1 MKRIIVIF
9 SIFFL
14 IVFTAF
20 IKNSSKK
27 IEDEIFIKKEI
38 LRGLN
43 KEFQNYKL
51 ENDYLSSAEKL
62 MEYHNLYFDNELI
75 EKKIEQIEILNFS
88 LKEIKIEK
96 LNFNDYR

>member
-1 MKRIIVIF
+1 MIIIF
-9 SIFFL
+9 SIFTL
-14 IVFTAF
+14 IIFTAF

-27 IEDEIFIKKEI
+27 IEDEIFIKNEV
-38 LRGLN
+38 LRSLN

-62 MEYHNLYFDNELI
+62 MEYHISYFDDELI

-88 LKEIKIEK
+88 SKNIKIEK
-96 LNFNDYR
+96 LNFNDY

>member
-1 MKRIIVIF
+1 MNRIIIIF

-14 IVFTAF
+14 IIFTTL

-27 IEDEIFIKKEI
+27 IEDKIFIKNEV
-38 LRGLN
+38 LRNLN

-62 MEYHNLYFDNELI
+62 MEYHISYFDNKLM

-88 LKEIKIEK
+88 SNRIIIER
-96 LNFNDYR
+96 LNFNDY

>member
-1 MKRIIVIF
+1 MNRIIIIF

-27 IEDEIFIKKEI
+27 IEDKIFIKNEI
-38 LRGLN
+38 LRNLN

-62 MEYHNLYFDNELI
+62 MEYHISYFDNELTK
-75 EKKIEQIEILNFS
+75 KKIEQIEILNFGS
-88 LKEIKIEK
+88 KKIKIEK
-96 LNFNDYR
+96 LNFNDY

>member
-1 MKRIIVIF
+1 MNRIIIIF

-14 IVFTAF
+14 IIFTTF

-27 IEDEIFIKKEI
+27 IEDKIFIKNEV
-38 LRGLN
+38 LRNLN

-62 MEYHNLYFDNELI
+62 MEYHISYFDNELM

-88 LKEIKIEK
+88 SNRIIIER
-96 LNFNDYR
+96 LNFNDY

>member
-1 MKRIIVIF
+1 MNRIIIIF

-14 IVFTAF
+14 IIFTTF

-27 IEDEIFIKKEI
+27 IEDEIFIKNEI
-38 LRGLN
+38 IRSLN

-62 MEYHNLYFDNELI
+62 MEYHISYFDNELI
-75 EKKIEQIEILNFS
+75 EKKIDQIEILNFS
-88 LKEIKIEK
+88 SKKIKIEK
-96 LNFNDYR
+96 LNFNDY

>member
-1 MKRIIVIF
+1 MNRVIIIF
-9 SIFFL
+9 SIFSL
-14 IVFTAF
+14 IILTTF

-27 IEDEIFIKKEI
+27 IEDEIFIKNEV

-43 KEFQNYKL
+43 IELQNYKL

-62 MEYHNLYFDNELI
+62 MEYHISYFDNELI

-88 LKEIKIEK
+88 SKKIQIEK
-96 LNFNDYR
+96 LSFNDY

>member
-1 MKRIIVIF
+1 MNRVIIIF
-9 SIFFL
+9 SIFSL
-14 IVFTAF
+14 IILTAF

-27 IEDEIFIKKEI
+27 IEDEIFIKNEV

-43 KEFQNYKL
+43 KELQNYKL

-62 MEYHNLYFDNELI
+62 MEYHISYFDDELI

-88 LKEIKIEK
+88 SKNIKIEK
-96 LNFNDYR
+96 LNFNDY

>member
-1 MKRIIVIF
+1 MNRVIIIF

-14 IVFTAF
+14 IILTVF

-27 IEDEIFIKKEI
+27 IEDEIFIKNEV

-43 KEFQNYKL
+43 KELQNYKL

-62 MEYHNLYFDNELI
+62 MEYHISYFDNELI

-88 LKEIKIEK
+88 SKKIQIEK
-96 LNFNDYR
+96 LSFNDY

>member
-1 MKRIIVIF
+1 MNRIIIIF

-14 IVFTAF
+14 IIFTTL

-27 IEDEIFIKKEI
+27 IEDKIFIKNEV
-38 LRGLN
+38 LRNLN

-62 MEYHNLYFDNELI
+62 MEYHISYFDNELM

-88 LKEIKIEK
+88 SNRIIIER
-96 LNFNDYR
+96 LNFNDY

>member
-1 MKRIIVIF
+1 MNRVIIIF
-9 SIFFL
+9 SIFSL
-14 IVFTAF
+14 IILTTF

-27 IEDEIFIKKEI
+27 IEDEIFIKNEV

-43 KEFQNYKL
+43 KELQNYKL

-62 MEYHNLYFDNELI
+62 MEYHISYFDNELI

-88 LKEIKIEK
+88 SKKIKIEK
-96 LNFNDYR
+96 LNFNDY